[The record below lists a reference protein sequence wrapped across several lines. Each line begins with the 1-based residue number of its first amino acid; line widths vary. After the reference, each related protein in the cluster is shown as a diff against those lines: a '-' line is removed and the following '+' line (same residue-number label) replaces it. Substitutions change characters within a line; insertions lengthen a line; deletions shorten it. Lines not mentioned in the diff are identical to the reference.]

1 MWFLSALY
9 NRLEEWFIAL
19 LLASM
24 TLVTFANV
32 VARYVFNSGFVW
44 ALELTT
50 SLFAWLVLFGMS
62 YGVRVNAHIGIDAI
76 VKLFPPLGQR
86 IIGLLAILCCLIYCG
101 ILGVGAWN
109 YLDIMYTLGNESE
122 DLPIQ
127 QWVIYLILPLGFL
140 LLFARFLQVG
150 VKLLIGSQ
158 VQMLADEAAD
168 ALKQFQVDDAET
180 VIKTKSETDTT
191 KADGH

>member
-1 MWFLSALY
+1 MWFLSNIY
-9 NRLEEWFIAL
+9 NRLEEWFLAL

-32 VARYVFNSGFVW
+32 VARYVFSSGFVW

-50 SLFAWLVLFGMS
+50 ALFAWLVLFGMS
-62 YGVRVNAHIGIDAI
+62 YAVRVNAHIGIDAV

-86 IIGLLAILCCLIYCG
+86 IIGLIAILCCLVYCV
-101 ILGVGAWN
+101 ILGIGAWR

-127 QWVIYLILPLGFL
+127 QWIIYLILPVGFA

-158 VQMLADEAAD
+158 IQMLADEAAD
-168 ALKQFQVDDAET
+168 ALKQFQQDEPQST
-180 VIKTKSETDTT
+180 SNNSPKE
-191 KADGH
+191 DGR